1 MIKTLCEVINMI
13 QRGDTLKEQAYTLI
27 REKIMHQELPFG
39 ARLNIANL
47 AREFQISNSP
57 IREAVSQLENDGLV
71 ECLPNAGFRVLTLDK
86 TSFGTLTQTIQ
97 VLLAGCY
104 DDCVRYARLELL
116 TALLSDR
123 LIKQQAAFQETAPYD
138 YACTA
143 IDFDRSFV
151 DACDNAMLTRMFSS
165 KFDLLAL
172 YTLYVYGD
180 SPERVRDNLQE
191 HERILTAVQKRE
203 HDSVLELIAAHY
215 AKADLVTL

>member
-1 MIKTLCEVINMI
+1 MIH
-13 QRGDTLKEQAYTLI
+13 RGDTLKEQAYTLI

-39 ARLNIANL
+39 ARLNIADL

-57 IREAVSQLENDGLV
+57 IREAVTLLESDGLV
-71 ECLPNAGFRVLTLDK
+71 ECLPNSGFRVLTMDK

-104 DDCVRYARLELL
+104 DDCVRHDRLELL
-116 TALLSDR
+116 TRLLTER
-123 LIKQQAAFQETAPYD
+123 LTKQRAAFQECASYD

-180 SPERVRDNLQE
+180 STEQVRGNLQE
-191 HERILTAVQKRE
+191 HEAILSAVQKRE
-203 HDSVLELIAAHY
+203 NDRVLELIAAHY
-215 AKADLVTL
+215 AKAELVAL

>member
-1 MIKTLCEVINMI
+1 MI

-39 ARLNIANL
+39 ARLNIADL

-57 IREAVSQLENDGLV
+57 IREAVSLLES
-71 ECLPNAGFRVLTLDK
+71 RVLTLDK

-104 DDCVRYARLELL
+104 DDCVRHDRLESL

-123 LIKQQAAFQETAPYD
+123 LTKQQAAFQETASYD

-151 DACDNAMLTRMFSS
+151 DACNNAMLTRMFSS

-180 SPERVRDNLQE
+180 SPEQVRDNLQE

-203 HDSVLELIAAHY
+203 HDNVLELIAAHY
-215 AKADLVTL
+215 AKANLVTL

>member
-1 MIKTLCEVINMI
+1 MI

-39 ARLNIANL
+39 ARLNIADL

-57 IREAVSQLENDGLV
+57 IREAVSLLESDGLV

-86 TSFGTLTQTIQ
+86 TSFGTLMQTIQ

-104 DDCVRYARLELL
+104 DDCVRHDRLESL

-123 LIKQQAAFQETAPYD
+123 LTKQQAAFQETASYD

-151 DACDNAMLTRMFSS
+151 DACNNAMLTRMFSS

-180 SPERVRDNLQE
+180 SPEQVRDNLQE

-203 HDSVLELIAAHY
+203 HDNVLELIAAHY
-215 AKADLVTL
+215 AKANLVTL